1 MYPSPESELMK
12 TIAVAAALAADA
24 PADGVSVLDSV
35 TFVPSVAARVLI
47 ASYGAVRY

>member
-12 TIAVAAALAADA
+12 TMAVVAALAADA
-24 PADGVSVLDSV
+24 PADAVSVLDSV
-35 TFVPSVAARVLI
+35 IFVPSIAAWPLI